1 MLGIPGVVGAEVAET
16 STGAPSVRIWTDDSR
31 DPTELSADVRSMVAR
46 ARAIG
51 GEHPSRQ
58 RRVAGDA
65 GPTSSEP
72 TAPQPPAGTEPV
84 SVRTLASAPKPTPA
98 KRSGLGRRL
107 DSLISVAG
115 NEPAPAH
122 LVSIDLTSQPT
133 LEMIA
138 LEESASGVTIRAV
151 DTAGAVAEAKVI
163 GSAGSINP
171 TIVTAVAELLGESPA
186 PRLVSVELRDTEVA
200 AVMVVTLELVDTTVA
215 AGAAVVQ
222 GGMPFT
228 LGKAAWAAIRSV
240 RP

>member
-1 MLGIPGVVGAEVAET
+1 MLGIPGVVGAEVAEMD
-16 STGAPSVRIWTDDSR
+16 SGAPSVRIWTDDSR
-31 DPTELSADVRSMVAR
+31 DPAELDAEVRAIVSR
-46 ARAIG
+46 ARATG

-58 RRVAGDA
+58 RQSAESADA
-65 GPTSSEP
+65 
-72 TAPQPPAGTEPV
+72 PPATNATDVTPDRATV
-84 SVRTLASAPKPTPA
+84 SPLASAPNPSPV
-98 KRSGLGRRL
+98 KRSGLGRGL

-115 NEPAPAH
+115 SEPAPAH
-122 LVSIDLTSQPT
+122 LVSIDLTTQSS

-138 LEESASGVTIRAV
+138 IEESAGGVTVRAM
-151 DTAGAVAEAKVI
+151 DTAGVVAEAKVI
-163 GSAGSINP
+163 GAAGSINP
-171 TIVTAVAELLGESPA
+171 TIVAAVAELLGETPA

-228 LGKAAWAAIRSV
+228 LGKASWAAIRSV